1 LFNASA
7 LETASRFSLLT
18 VEKGQ
23 GLAQP
28 GYADDKIAALAA
40 QWKGNRKTLGLSD
53 GWAMF
58 YINANF
64 DWKFYRLHTEM
75 LIRPSWAIQ
84 MDGAEEGKPCL
95 KRGDPTFPQPKEGML
110 CFNHSVN
117 ECREAFI
124 GQCVNATTN
133 LGFDGCFID
142 SAGFSAHPTQPAE
155 KGFIRRCNSS
165 ASAFD
170 AVQTGGVKML
180 VDLQASVGSDKLII
194 AKDGFGGGGEEYVN
208 AVMPMDTF
216 CSCYS
221 CAWSDTKQGA
231 NYAEICQTQIQ
242 LAIKLGKRGQVS
254 MLHGQVNKV
263 GTNLCL

>member
-1 LFNASA
+1 MLLLCSRFRFRQLCHRTVGIQWATRHSSTVRLLDLFCYPFLFSSFLFVILLLLLVCLCVGCNADGLFNASA

-95 KRGDPTFPQPKEGML
+95 
-110 CFNHSVN
+110 
-117 ECREAFI
+117 
-124 GQCVNATTN
+124 
-133 LGFDGCFID
+133 
-142 SAGFSAHPTQPAE
+142 
-155 KGFIRRCNSS
+155 
-165 ASAFD
+165 
-170 AVQTGGVKML
+170 
-180 VDLQASVGSDKLII
+180 
-194 AKDGFGGGGEEYVN
+194 
-208 AVMPMDTF
+208 
-216 CSCYS
+216 
-221 CAWSDTKQGA
+221 
-231 NYAEICQTQIQ
+231 
-242 LAIKLGKRGQVS
+242 
-254 MLHGQVNKV
+254 
-263 GTNLCL
+263 